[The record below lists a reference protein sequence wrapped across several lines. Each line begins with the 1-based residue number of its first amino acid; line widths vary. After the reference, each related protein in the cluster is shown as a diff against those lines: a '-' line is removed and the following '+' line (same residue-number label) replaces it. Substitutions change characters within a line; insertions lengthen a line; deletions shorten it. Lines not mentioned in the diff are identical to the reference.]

1 MVLLRILLDVTGSSF
16 FWGGELNDA
25 TRDNVRQSYQW
36 KIQDG
41 GWKTAKRKC
50 LQLRP
55 NLRYIDTITTV
66 RLVFSE
72 TWNAMVQS
80 LLMPDIDVCKK
91 FKMAAKIH
99 RKYL

>member
-1 MVLLRILLDVTGSSF
+1 MVAGKLL
-16 FWGGELNDA
+16 
-25 TRDNVRQSYQW
+25 
-36 KIQDG
+36 
-41 GWKTAKRKC
+41 KRKC

-55 NLRYIDTITTV
+55 DLRYIDTITTV